1 MAKEVKNADFAP
13 KPTWDEEKKEFAR
26 QVFAQALIF
35 MERDNELV
43 GHCTVFTG
51 TVARYI
57 QENPDFI
64 SKLSSSGSSTV
75 RMAKNEG
82 GLEGADTWDDIQH
95 IIDAFKQIT
104 DIIREDKKFFAG
116 LLSEIFGWGE

>member
-1 MAKEVKNADFAP
+1 MAKEVKTDNLR
-13 KPTWDEEKKEFAR
+13 PTWDEEKKEFAR

-43 GHCTVFTG
+43 GHCTIFTG
-51 TVARYI
+51 TVAKYI
-57 QENPDFI
+57 KENPDFLA
-64 SKLSSSGSSTV
+64 KLSTSNTGTSISRS
-75 RMAKNEG
+75 ES
-82 GLEGADTWDDIQH
+82 GLEGADGWDDLQH

-116 LLSEIFGWGE
+116 LLSQIFGW